1 MRYEHPRLRVE
12 VTFTLG
18 TEHHFIEK
26 RLTLSGDQAYG
37 LRRVIVSRPQFAA
50 DKLAIIVPYRY
61 QHNVTYIGRTEVGGF
76 FVGEEVPFDTSLLDG
91 DSVTLSYRPGLKVKA
106 GEEVQCEPAYFG
118 VYRRSGRGARAKGLS
133 ISPSVEGDL
142 LNGSYHH
149 LPLAEETE
157 AMVAMVSAI
166 LGPPRH
172 GPTSVLS
179 PLCCGGVPLGP
190 MDEKWFE
197 SDQQRARIKQILDFA
212 AECGIEWVQDYLPWG
227 GEYNKVRRL
236 AAGERREFNDWMRD
250 LLAYTK
256 RVGLKPIIWST
267 MTNVQP
273 WSGPKTRPAF
283 RPDKPEWR
291 AVGPAVM
298 TDTEANC
305 MGAEEYR
312 QWLTAFV
319 LDHMDRHGNQ
329 GFSIDGDF
337 AGNGGWLTTSCV
349 PLRCLSDRHDH
360 LPGEAQ
366 YACQRGV
373 ARHLASV
380 RAHHPKAF
388 LWLMRPMM
396 DLGVWTYRNGDAVFT
411 ILEDGRVENMTG
423 IAGQPRNVTFG
434 DKIRHWARLR
444 RDLHFCPPYL
454 DQVHLFAGVGGAGS
468 HAFPWSG
475 EKLDYVLLSAISTT
489 ANQCYFTGPIE
500 EIPRRDRAEIRRWLD
515 WSRAHSPCLL
525 VRKDLPD
532 WPAAGKVDGSAHVV
546 GERGFVFLFNPNSRT
561 LPGQFALTEESIGLK
576 GAGPFQLTQEYP
588 EPGRT
593 SIARSGDTVRWE
605 VPAQSTVLLRI
616 RKTEAK

>member
-1 MRYEHPRLRVE
+1 VGLLGTTPQSTATGSAAQECFLVQNGQAKASIAVGRDTGLFHRWVAGEVQRYVKQLSGAELPVVSSERLPSGQATPAKEIILENGCLAASFDNRTGALQLLANKLTGEVYRVRDDAFRIDATDWQVDFHDAKLASLKTRPGALEMRYEHPRLRVE

-291 AVGPAVM
+291 AVGPA
-298 TDTEANC
+298 
-305 MGAEEYR
+305 
-312 QWLTAFV
+312 
-319 LDHMDRHGNQ
+319 
-329 GFSIDGDF
+329 
-337 AGNGGWLTTSCV
+337 
-349 PLRCLSDRHDH
+349 
-360 LPGEAQ
+360 
-366 YACQRGV
+366 
-373 ARHLASV
+373 
-380 RAHHPKAF
+380 
-388 LWLMRPMM
+388 
-396 DLGVWTYRNGDAVFT
+396 
-411 ILEDGRVENMTG
+411 
-423 IAGQPRNVTFG
+423 
-434 DKIRHWARLR
+434 
-444 RDLHFCPPYL
+444 
-454 DQVHLFAGVGGAGS
+454 
-468 HAFPWSG
+468 
-475 EKLDYVLLSAISTT
+475 
-489 ANQCYFTGPIE
+489 
-500 EIPRRDRAEIRRWLD
+500 
-515 WSRAHSPCLL
+515 
-525 VRKDLPD
+525 
-532 WPAAGKVDGSAHVV
+532 AGKVDGSAHVV